1 MRRIKSALLVT
12 VLTCGLV
19 VFFFS
24 VDDIK
29 KDKEAAQS
37 EVDSLQSKLTD
48 LLSKISQLEGDLIS
62 KGQEIT
68 QAEEDLA
75 AAQEK
80 EEEQYEAMKLRIK
93 FMYEE
98 GDTSVLETLVSAKD
112 FSDLVNKAE
121 YVQNVHSY
129 DRKMLEEYVATKQQ
143 VQDLKST
150 LETEMDN
157 LENMQA
163 EFESDKENLDAT
175 LASKQD
181 ELGSLDEQLQ
191 AAAEKAAEEQRRQE
205 EAQQANNNNNSSNNN
220 NSNKKPS
227 GGGGGGSN
235 PSYEGQGNT
244 AVAQKIVQA
253 AYSQLG
259 VPYVWGGTQ
268 PGVGLDCSGLV
279 QYCHAVAGIS
289 LPHYSESQYA
299 GGRKVSSP
307 EPGDICWKPG
317 HVGIYIGGGMMI
329 EAQQTGTNIMISPVR
344 AQGYARYW

>member
-19 VFFFS
+19 VTPVFAEPS
-24 VDDIK
+24 VDDLK

-37 EVDSLQSKLTD
+37 EVDSLQSELTD

-98 GDTSVLETLVSAKD
+98 GDTSALETLVSAKD

-143 VQDLKST
+143 VRDLKST

-205 EAQQANNNNNSSNNN
+205 EAQQANNNSN
-220 NSNKKPS
+220 NSNNDSNKKAS
-227 GGGGGGSN
+227 GGSN